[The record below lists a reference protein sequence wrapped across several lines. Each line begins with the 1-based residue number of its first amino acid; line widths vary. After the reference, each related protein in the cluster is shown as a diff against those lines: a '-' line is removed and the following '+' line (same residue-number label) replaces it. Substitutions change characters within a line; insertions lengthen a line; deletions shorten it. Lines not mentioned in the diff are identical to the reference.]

1 MNTNEVNQNVQ
12 KLEDGQEPES
22 DFLKATVK
30 VSKELESKIEENKE
44 LGFILIGIDRKELED
59 KSDIR
64 AICSIIG
71 SGKVLVGGLCSVM
84 ERKDVAFSRLV
95 SQAAKENM
103 LKMLFGN

>member
-1 MNTNEVNQNVQ
+1 MNTNEVNAQR
-12 KLEDGQEPES
+12 LEDGQELNS

-30 VSKELESKIEENKE
+30 VSDELEQMVNDNKE
-44 LGFILIGIDRKELED
+44 FGFILIGIDRKELED